1 VETIFSLS
9 KNQLHNSKQTLKVLT
24 KDIMSNTAPT
34 YSYKYAARLNSFKNG
49 SAAVSTWDAGKPAV
63 FGLLRRAA
71 TVPGLS
77 AVDLNYPDHLEKSE
91 IKDMRRHLDGL
102 GLSVNGFAMRYYSD
116 PGFKLGAFTNPDPK
130 LRRLA
135 IDQTK
140 RGIDQ
145 MLELGG
151 SLMTLWM
158 GQDGFDY
165 SFQANYAA
173 LWDETLEAM
182 AEVADHAPSAEVSI
196 EYKPNE
202 PRSFSLMPDI
212 GTTLL
217 AIRELN
223 RKNVG
228 VTIDFAHVLY
238 ADEMPAYAVALAARS
253 AKLFGVHLNDGYAKR
268 DDGLMVGTVHPVQT
282 IELLYVLEEI
292 KYDRP
297 IYFDTF
303 PDTTGLDPVAEC
315 SANIAS
321 VEAMRSVVKEL
332 QKDNRL
338 KAAIA
343 GQDAVTSSTILREAL
358 YGGRHTPTA

>member
-1 VETIFSLS
+1 MTQD
-9 KNQLHNSKQTLKVLT
+9 NPQRPYT
-24 KDIMSNTAPT
+24 
-34 YSYKYAARLNSFKNG
+34 YAARLNSFKNG
-49 SAAVSTWDAGKPAV
+49 GGSHDLPGVL
-63 FGLLRRAA
+63 GLLSRAA
-71 TVPGLS
+71 TVPGLN
-77 AVDLNYPDHLEKSE
+77 AVDLNFPDHLDKVDLRE
-91 IKDMRRHLDGL
+91 MRRHLDGL
-102 GLSVNGFAMRYYSD
+102 GLAVNGFAMRYYSD
-116 PGFKLGAFTNPDPK
+116 PGFKIGAFTNPDAR

-165 SFQANYAA
+165 SFQADYAR
-173 LWDETLEAM
+173 LWDQTLEAIS
-182 AEVADHAPSAEVSI
+182 EVADHVPTSEVSI

-202 PRSFSLMPDI
+202 PRSFALMPDI

-217 AIRELN
+217 AIREMG

-253 AKLFGVHLNDGYAKR
+253 SKLFGVHLNDGYAKR
-268 DDGLMVGTVHPVQT
+268 DDGLMVGTVHPIQT
-282 IELLYVLEEI
+282 MELIHVLEEI
-292 KYDRP
+292 GYSRP

-315 SANIAS
+315 AANIAT
-321 VEAMRSVVKEL
+321 VEAMRRTVRKL
-332 QKDNRL
+332 QADNRL
-338 KAAIA
+338 KEAIA
-343 GQDAVTSSTILREAL
+343 NQDAVTSSAIVREAL
-358 YGGRHTPTA
+358 YPAAAVSSSRPAQAR

>member
-1 VETIFSLS
+1 LS
-9 KNQLHNSKQTLKVLT
+9 N
-24 KDIMSNTAPT
+24 AP
-34 YSYKYAARLNSFKNG
+34 SPAARAHRYAARLNSFRHGLTTSNLPG
-49 SAAVSTWDAGKPAV
+49 VP
-63 FGLLRRAA
+63 GLLQRAA
-71 TVPGLS
+71 AVPGLS
-77 AVDLNYPDHLEKSE
+77 AVDLNYPDHL
-91 IKDMRRHLDGL
+91 DGIAVAEMKRLLGDL
-102 GLSVNGFAMRYYSD
+102 GLAINGFAMRYYGD
-116 PGFKLGAFTNPDPK
+116 PGFKLGAFTNPDPR
-130 LRRLA
+130 LRRMA

-145 MLELGG
+145 MLEVGG

-165 SFQANYAA
+165 SFQVDYAR
-173 LWDETLEAM
+173 LWDQTLEAI
-182 AEVADHAPSAEVSI
+182 AEVADHVPATEISI

-217 AIRELN
+217 AIREVG

-253 AKLFGVHLNDGYAKR
+253 SRLFGVHLNDGYAKR

-282 IELLYVLEEI
+282 IELLYVLDAI
-292 KYDRP
+292 GYDRP

-315 SANIAS
+315 SANIAT
-321 VEAMRSVVKEL
+321 VEAMGKVVAALKH
-332 QKDNRL
+332 DNRL
-338 KAAIA
+338 RAAIA
-343 GQDAVTSSTILREAL
+343 SQDAVTSNGIIREAL
-358 YGGRHTPTA
+358 YGRIG

>member
-1 VETIFSLS
+1 
-9 KNQLHNSKQTLKVLT
+9 
-24 KDIMSNTAPT
+24 MSQSAPLQA
-34 YSYKYAARLNSFKNG
+34 YKYAARLNSFKNSVG
-49 SAAVSTWDAGKPAV
+49 NAPRELSGVL
-63 FGLLRRAA
+63 GLLSRAA
-71 TVPGLS
+71 MVPGLN
-77 AVDLNYPDHLEKSE
+77 AVDLNYPDHLDKVELKA
-91 IKDMRRHLDGL
+91 MRSHLDAL

-116 PGFKLGAFTNPDPK
+116 PGFRIGAFTNPDTR

-165 SFQANYAA
+165 SFQADYAR
-173 LWDETLEAM
+173 LWDQTLEAIS
-182 AEVADHAPSAEVSI
+182 EVADHVHGCEVSI

-202 PRSFSLMPDI
+202 PRSFALMPDI

-217 AIRELN
+217 AIHEMG

-253 AKLFGVHLNDGYAKR
+253 SKLFGVHLNDGYAKR

-282 IELLYVLEEI
+282 MELLYVLEEI

-297 IYFDTF
+297 LYFDTF
-303 PDTTGLDPVAEC
+303 PDTTGMDPVAEC
-315 SANIAS
+315 SANIAT
-321 VEAMRSVVKEL
+321 VEAMRKVVRNL
-332 QKDNRL
+332 QADNRL
-338 KAAIA
+338 RTAIA
-343 GQDAVTSSTILREAL
+343 GQDAVTSTNIIRAAM
-358 YGGRHTPTA
+358 YGT

>member
-1 VETIFSLS
+1 M
-9 KNQLHNSKQTLKVLT
+9 T
-24 KDIMSNTAPT
+24 KTGQVHSHA
-34 YSYKYAARLNSFKNG
+34 YAARLNSFKHG
-49 SAAVSTWDAGKPAV
+49 RHTDSPDDLGKADV
-63 FGLLRRAA
+63 FKLLRRAA
-71 TVPGLS
+71 SVKGLS
-77 AVDLNYPDHLEKSE
+77 AVDLNYPDHLDKADLVA
-91 IKDMRRHLDGL
+91 IKHHLAGL

-116 PGFKLGAFTNPDPK
+116 PGFKLGAFTNPDAR
-130 LRRLA
+130 LRRMA

-145 MLELGG
+145 MLEVGG
-151 SLMTLWM
+151 TLMTLWM

-165 SFQANYAA
+165 SFQADYAR
-173 LWDETLEAM
+173 LWDQTLEAM
-182 AEVADHAPSAEVSI
+182 AEVADHAPTSEISI

-253 AKLFGVHLNDGYAKR
+253 SKLFGVHLNDGYAKR

-282 IELLYVLEEI
+282 IELLYVLAEI
-292 KYDRP
+292 GYARP

-321 VEAMRSVVKEL
+321 VEAMRRVVTEL

-338 KAAIA
+338 RAAIA
-343 GQDAVTSSTILREAL
+343 GQDAVTSNTILREAI
-358 YGGRHTPTA
+358 YGGSARHKI

>member
-1 VETIFSLS
+1 MNDSS
-9 KNQLHNSKQTLKVLT
+9 PHY
-24 KDIMSNTAPT
+24 A
-34 YSYKYAARLNSFKNG
+34 YKYAARLNSFKNG
-49 SAAVSTWDAGKPAV
+49 GVVSEANAQPTV
-63 FGLLRRAA
+63 FGLLSRAA
-71 TVPGLS
+71 KVPGLN
-77 AVDLNYPDHLEKSE
+77 AVDLNYPDHLEAAAL
-91 IKDMRRHLDGL
+91 KDMRHHLNGL
-102 GLSVNGFAMRYYSD
+102 GLSVNGFAMRFYSD
-116 PGFKLGAFTNPDPK
+116 PGFKLGAFTNPDAR

-165 SFQANYAA
+165 SFQADYAR
-173 LWDETLEAM
+173 LWDQTLEAIS
-182 AEVADHAPSAEVSI
+182 EVADHVPSCEVSI

-202 PRSFSLMPDI
+202 PRSFALMPDI

-217 AIRELN
+217 AIREMG

-253 AKLFGVHLNDGYAKR
+253 SKLFGVHLNDGYAKR
-268 DDGLMVGTVHPVQT
+268 DDGLMVGMVHPVQT

-292 KYDRP
+292 GYKRP

-303 PDTTGLDPVAEC
+303 PDTTGLDPIAEC
-315 SANIAS
+315 SANIAA
-321 VEAMRSVVKEL
+321 VEAMRSVVSKL

-338 KAAIA
+338 RAAIA
-343 GQDAVTSSTILREAL
+343 GQDAVTSNNILREAL
-358 YGGRHTPTA
+358 YGGRNTPAS